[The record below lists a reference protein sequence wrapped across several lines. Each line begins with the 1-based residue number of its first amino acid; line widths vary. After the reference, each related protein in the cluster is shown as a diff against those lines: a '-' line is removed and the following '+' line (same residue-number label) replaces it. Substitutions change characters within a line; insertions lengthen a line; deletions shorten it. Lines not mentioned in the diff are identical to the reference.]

1 MSDEDEP
8 RKGRGKTETKESRQD
23 QGQVLKSS
31 DPHFLRY
38 QKWLSFMKPR
48 VVLGFEKIPRHLLP
62 TMSQRFRGLALC
74 FEKLQGWTVP
84 VHLLQD
90 MDLRNYDITLQLTLS
105 LFHLRSRTFF
115 GSSWMGSP
123 VSLSDSGRD
132 VLPDVIDINYL
143 EIIYMFSR
151 LTDPSCVAVVEI
163 VVSKTDKYK
172 KILLNQYG
180 FVTLLPHI
188 PLCHHSAPCAVVVV
202 GPC

>member
-8 RKGRGKTETKESRQD
+8 KRGKGRTEMKESRQD
-23 QGQVLKSS
+23 QGFALKSS
-31 DPHFLRY
+31 DPHFLRF

-62 TMSQRFRGLALC
+62 AMSQRSRGLALC

-90 MDLRNYDITLQLTLS
+90 MDLHDYDITLQLSLS

-123 VSLSDSGRD
+123 VSLSDSGKD
-132 VLPDVIDINYL
+132 VLPDVLDINYL

-151 LTDPSCVAVVEI
+151 ITDPSCVAAVEI

-172 KILLNQYG
+172 KILLHQYG
-180 FVTLLPHI
+180 FTSLSLSFPF
-188 PLCHHSAPCAVVVV
+188 SS
-202 GPC
+202 